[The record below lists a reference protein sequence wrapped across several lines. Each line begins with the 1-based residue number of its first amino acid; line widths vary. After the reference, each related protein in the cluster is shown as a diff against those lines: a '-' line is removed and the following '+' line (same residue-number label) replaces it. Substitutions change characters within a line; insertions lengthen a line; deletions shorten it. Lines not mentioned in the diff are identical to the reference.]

1 MLKIAGV
8 KSEAAFYKKFPTQEA
23 FMKVHGKEFKKAQ
36 IGAYIGGDA
45 NPMAEFI
52 DFNDAYNYSDK
63 QATGSTASER
73 NKESYN
79 QQMLEALKSKGGG
92 GDKSSGAGGEDI
104 MNTMDMMTPEELE
117 AGEGSEGGGIMDM
130 IGGEGGGGA
139 EGGGGFMEM
148 LGGLFGGGAKYGT
161 TIPKAYSGTNVN
173 NWWSNIT
180 TTAQSTY
187 PPNVSQTYGIG
198 AQTMGQMKSPP
209 VPQTNPVPQGDPNGP
224 GGIMGKNTSGP
235 PYATGNVTQSNL
247 PLGYDP
253 GKGSDNNL
261 SSKLG
266 NATKLLGPIGGIIEG
281 VDALK
286 AEKEQAA
293 RAKQMRMLT
302 DLQLKASTTRP
313 EEKERRYVRPE
324 DIVNTG
330 ESFFPIYGVGTNV
343 LARDGR
349 FIKKAQDGTIETPQI
364 DSAPTEIQNT
374 YGNHRSI
381 YDDLGYVPLIDE
393 DQDKN
398 FRYGGDIP
406 QAQTGWDNYMNTMSG
421 GGSGFSGAGAA
432 ASGGTPWG
440 QIGGFVSNAEQSFGT
455 GPNAGGNIGGNVGQ
469 SIGAAFGPIGMAA
482 GQVVGTIAG
491 KLLDP
496 YPGAIKVDTAKT
508 KKNVEGVA
516 YNAMAPAI
524 QAPYEAHVRDG
535 GNIPNYEYGGYMN
548 PEYNPQVIAR
558 FGELDAQDFAKFAH
572 KDQYRAGGHL
582 RQYRNPSE
590 EAMQTYKDGGE
601 VRRSALNGEVQTTW
615 GGGVRTLSHN
625 PYMPGTGETIEFVGN
640 SHDKYD
646 PRSKQTGIG
655 VKYGQGNQDS
665 YTDYAEY
672 GTEQADANVEVEKE
686 PAAELIDPKTGEKNL
701 TVYGNLKIPNQFV
714 SLLGDDKAKG
724 KKFKHYVSNLSK
736 QEEKQNRIIATS
748 TNSLNDLDVKNSFDR
763 LKLSS
768 LEASINGANMKLKT
782 LADRKT
788 KAADI
793 QNAIN
798 DTAEEYGIVAD
809 DLARGKF
816 KIDKEAMQEFARDGK
831 SIPKA
836 QNGLTFKD
844 EKEAN
849 DKGYYWTG
857 KFLSNGSKE
866 YKTRT
871 TKTTKKTE
879 TSENAKAL
887 GEIPKNQKKD
897 STTGL
902 FNVTPDQ
909 LEAFKKKHA
918 WYPDW
923 DKFDPKKPETVD
935 NFAKAFNTRAKKIG
949 STAEIKPDDK
959 ATGKTKYVGDQFLS
973 ADFGEEKKETP
984 EKEEDLYAEVP
995 VDKKEDPQYEVE
1007 GYKRNK
1013 LADLFNQILPFI
1025 RPSDQEA
1032 FDYAQLYPEM
1042 NALATNQLEPVQAQG
1057 FQPDLATP
1065 YDISYQDQLNANQ
1078 ADYNSMQ
1085 KMVGY
1090 NPAAQGI
1097 LNAQKYAANEKVLG
1111 EQFRANQA
1119 MQAGVYD
1126 ANRQTLNNAK
1136 LKNLDIFD
1144 RQYVRQAEALSNTK
1158 ATTQAALNSISDKI
1172 AKNKLENKTL
1182 GIYENLYNYR
1192 YDNKGRAINMNPLFQ
1207 SNMPYVYGPDG
1218 KPTHKIVR
1226 DSKGNVIDLVPIVKE
1241 EVAKKQ
1247 NAVIPSQS
1255 SGPIVPQG
1263 SVAPTEYVPIDEE
1276 EYTNEE
1282 YMNQVAPKKNGGK
1295 VKNKYVQ
1302 SSIVRGFK

>member
-1 MLKIAGV
+1 MVEQIRIIMKAQFLKIAKV
-8 KSEAAFYKKFPTQEA
+8 KTEKQFYAKYPTEAAFFKAHPEAKKSI
-23 FMKVHGKEFKKAQ
+23 KKAQ
-36 IGAYIGGDA
+36 MGAYIGGDTVA
-45 NPMAEFI
+45 NPEMINYRAEYDAI
-52 DFNDAYNYSDK
+52 DKMITGYTDAERRAAAEKAAAAK
-63 QATGSTASER
+63 QSS
-73 NKESYN
+73 
-79 QQMLEALKSKGGG
+79 GGG
-92 GDKSSGAGGEDI
+92 GGMDLSGMMKMFSS
-104 MNTMDMMTPEELE
+104 M
-117 AGEGSEGGGIMDM
+117 GGGMS
-130 IGGEGGGGA
+130 GGGA
-139 EGGGGFMEM
+139 RYGNRIPRAAVGVNLPDWAVDAAETATDTTTIAPNFMMKNTSGAPYANNNSAANVSPYTIGPQTMGKMQGPGASPGNYNSWDIDNNGIPDTIQQVQGNPLASSEGPTQDSSSGGGGGFDAMK
-148 LGGLFGGGAKYGT
+148 G
-161 TIPKAYSGTNVN
+161 IP
-173 NWWSNIT
+173 I
-180 TTAQSTY
+180 
-187 PPNVSQTYGIG
+187 
-198 AQTMGQMKSPP
+198 
-209 VPQTNPVPQGDPNGP
+209 
-224 GGIMGKNTSGP
+224 
-235 PYATGNVTQSNL
+235 
-247 PLGYDP
+247 
-253 GKGSDNNL
+253 
-261 SSKLG
+261 
-266 NATKLLGPIGGIIEG
+266 IGGIIG
-281 VDALK
+281 GIQALE
-286 AEKEQAA
+286 AEKEAKRGAEQA
-293 RAKQMRMLT
+293 KKVSDIT
-302 DLQLKASTTRP
+302 LKASGTRA
-313 EEKERRYVRPE
+313 EEKKRRYVTPW
-324 DIVNTG
+324 DNPIQPDQM
-330 ESFFPIYGVGTNV
+330 FPTYGVGTNV
-343 LARDGR
+343 LARDGVR
-349 FIKKAQDGTIETPQI
+349 LQGGG
-364 DSAPTEIQNT
+364 EIQNT
-374 YGNHRSI
+374 YAPGYL
-381 YDDLGYVPLIDE
+381 YDDLGYEPLNDSNVKQYYHGGGIPRAQYGLASAGGGGFGE
-393 DQDKN
+393 N
-398 FRYGGDIP
+398 PYGG
-406 QAQTGWDNYMNTMSG
+406 M
-421 GGSGFSGAGAA
+421 
-432 ASGGTPWG
+432 ASGIMGNNNAG
-440 QIGGFVSNAEQSFGT
+440 SQIGGSIGSIFGPV
-455 GPNAGGNIGGNVGQ
+455 GGFAGSVIGGMLDTNQ
-469 SIGAAFGPIGMAA
+469 HDIDKYNRQTKANIEGMAMNNM
-482 GQVVGTIAG
+482 I
-491 KLLDP
+491 
-496 YPGAIKVDTAKT
+496 PGIHSGYRSHLKD
-508 KKNVEGVA
+508 
-516 YNAMAPAI
+516 
-524 QAPYEAHVRDG
+524 
-535 GNIPNYEYGGYMN
+535 GGYMN

-558 FGELDAQDFAKFAH
+558 FGELDAQDFAEFAH
-572 KDQYRAGGHL
+572 QDEFRAGGHL

-601 VRRSALNGEVQTTW
+601 VRRSALNGQVQTTW

-625 PYMPGTGETIEFVGN
+625 PYMPSTGETIEFVGN

-655 VKYGQGNQDS
+655 VKYGQGDQDS

-724 KKFKHYVSNLSK
+724 KKFKHYVSDLSK
-736 QEEKQNRIIATS
+736 QEERQNKIIATS

-782 LADRKT
+782 LADRKI

-816 KIDKEAMQEFARDGK
+816 KIDKEAMQESARYGK

-866 YKTRT
+866 YKTRI

-879 TSENAKAL
+879 TSENANAL

-909 LEAFKKKHA
+909 VEAFKKKHA

-935 NFAKAFNTRAKKIG
+935 NFAKAFNARAKKIG
-949 STAEIKPDDK
+949 SIAEIKPDDK
-959 ATGKTKYVGDQFLS
+959 ATGKTKYVGEQFLS

-1097 LNAQKYAANEKVLG
+1097 LNAQKYSANEKVLG

-1144 RQYVRQAEALSNTK
+1144 RQYGRQAEALSNTK

-1207 SNMPYVYGPDG
+1207 PNMPYVYGPDG

-1241 EVAKKQ
+1241 EVSKKQ
-1247 NAVIPSQS
+1247 TSTPSLS
-1255 SGPIVPQG
+1255 SGPIVAQG
-1263 SVAPTEYVPIDEE
+1263 LNAPIQDVSEYTPYDQEKEEQGYIDE
-1276 EYTNEE
+1276 
-1282 YMNQVAPKKNGGK
+1282 VAPKKNGGK